1 MAREGVSEELWGPGG
16 SPEGD
21 ALHSRHRGRRA
32 LCKRLVLC
40 NSPDLMGLISVVCLN
55 QEKPA
60 LRRVA
65 LPTLHIPYLL
75 IKVDP

>member
-1 MAREGVSEELWGPGG
+1 MAREGMSEELWG
-16 SPEGD
+16 SPKGD
-21 ALHSRHRGRRA
+21 ALHSRHRDRRA

-40 NSPDLMGLISVVCLN
+40 DSPDLMGLISVVCLS

-75 IKVDP
+75 RKVDP